1 MPTGNPGRKE
11 CAELHVTVL
20 YPKLRS
26 IESFLCFRGRM
37 SWRQR
42 EDRII
47 VSMNALP
54 TEGKHQEEIM
64 SVSHLII
71 MKSFFLKKNNSFIA
85 IY

>member
-1 MPTGNPGRKE
+1 MLPGNPGGKE

-20 YPKLRS
+20 YPELRS
-26 IESFLCFRGRM
+26 FESFLCFRGRM

-54 TEGKHQEEIM
+54 VEGKHPEEIM
-64 SVSHLII
+64 GVSDLII
-71 MKSFFLKKNNSFIA
+71 TKSFLKK
-85 IY
+85 

>member
-1 MPTGNPGRKE
+1 MPPGNPGGKE

-20 YPKLRS
+20 YPELRS

-47 VSMNALP
+47 ASMNALP
-54 TEGKHQEEIM
+54 MEGKHQEEIM
-64 SVSHLII
+64 GVSHLII
-71 MKSFFLKKNNSFIA
+71 TKSFLKK
-85 IY
+85 

>member
-1 MPTGNPGRKE
+1 MPPGNPGGKE

-20 YPKLRS
+20 YPELRS

-54 TEGKHQEEIM
+54 MEGKHQEEIM
-64 SVSHLII
+64 GVSHLII
-71 MKSFFLKKNNSFIA
+71 TKSFLKK
-85 IY
+85 